1 MIAKLVLLLAAG
13 FAISC
18 RSSSSPWTELDSIED
33 LKEAFN
39 RDSGKAR
46 IVLLL
51 SPT

>member
-1 MIAKLVLLLAAG
+1 MVALAAAG
-13 FAISC
+13 ALSC
-18 RSSSSPWTELDSIED
+18 GESSPWTELDSIGD
-33 LKEAFN
+33 LKEAFE

>member
-1 MIAKLVLLLAAG
+1 MRRAILALAA
-13 FAISC
+13 ASALSC
-18 RSSSSPWTELDSIED
+18 GGSSPWTELDSIGD
-33 LKEAFN
+33 LKEAFQ

>member
-1 MIAKLVLLLAAG
+1 MILRRLLVLATAA
-13 FAISC
+13 AISC
-18 RSSSSPWTELDSIED
+18 SGSSAWTALDSIED
-33 LKEAFN
+33 LKTVFQ

>member
-1 MIAKLVLLLAAG
+1 MKAAYLAG
-13 FAISC
+13 FFAAATIACSG
-18 RSSSSPWTELDSIED
+18 SSPWTELDSIDD
-33 LKEAFN
+33 LKAVFE

>member
-1 MIAKLVLLLAAG
+1 MRAASLAALI
-13 FAISC
+13 AATSLSC
-18 RSSSSPWTELDSIED
+18 GGSSPWTELDSIND
-33 LKEAFN
+33 LKAVFQ